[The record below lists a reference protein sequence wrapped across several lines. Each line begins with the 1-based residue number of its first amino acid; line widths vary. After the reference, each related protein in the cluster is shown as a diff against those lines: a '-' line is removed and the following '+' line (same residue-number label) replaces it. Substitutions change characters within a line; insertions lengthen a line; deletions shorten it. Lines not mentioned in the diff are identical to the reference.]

1 MNEEKRNRLIAAIV
15 VNAVIF
21 VFIIVSVI
29 IYQIVQICVLSARK
43 KELMEQYSALAAELE
58 EDNSFLSRLE
68 TDEEFREIIIEL
80 GKLEQN
86 K

>member
-15 VNAVIF
+15 VNAVIL

-43 KELMEQYSALAAELE
+43 KELMEQYNALAVELE
-58 EDNSFLSRLE
+58 EDNSFLTRLE

-80 GKLEQN
+80 SKLEQN

>member
-15 VNAVIF
+15 VNAVIL

>member
-1 MNEEKRNRLIAAIV
+1 MNEEKRNRIMAAIA
-15 VNAVIF
+15 VNAVILI
-21 VFIIVSVI
+21 FIIVSVI

-43 KELMEQYSALAAELE
+43 KELMEQYNALAVQLE
-58 EDNSFLSRLE
+58 EDSDFLTRLE
-68 TDEEFREIIIEL
+68 TDEDFREIIIEL

>member
-1 MNEEKRNRLIAAIV
+1 MNEEKRNRIMAAIA
-15 VNAVIF
+15 VNAVIL
-21 VFIIVSVI
+21 VFIIVAVI

-43 KELMEQYSALAAELE
+43 KELMEQYNDLAVQLE
-58 EDNSFLSRLE
+58 EDSDYLERLE
-68 TDEEFREIIIEL
+68 TDEDFREIIIEL

>member
-58 EDNSFLSRLE
+58 DDNSFLSRLE